1 MSEHDPQPTAGR
13 EPLDA
18 EAAEAVRA
26 YAAKKRADAD
36 QLVGVLED
44 IAAHGLPPAMTSWEE
59 LREAKLAEL
68 AARRSTA
75 A

>member
-1 MSEHDPQPTAGR
+1 M
-13 EPLDA
+13 DA
-18 EAAEAVRA
+18 ESADAVRA
-26 YAAKKRADAD
+26 YTAKKRADAD
-36 QLVGVLED
+36 QLVGALEH
-44 IAAHGLPPAMTSWEE
+44 IAAHGLPLAMTSWED